1 MKAFPPIEWVGTRE
15 AFTPPQTVP
24 PVPMTVPGVARK
36 GRLSSPGAGAITEV
50 RNDHAYATV
59 LDASVAVT
67 TASAKFLD
75 SPTGLRNLLMIRN
88 SSATANVFIGFGR
101 DATTQSTLQIA
112 AGQTVIFDTV
122 VPQDDLYVIGDAAGS
137 LSFAYSVIAEY

>member
-1 MKAFPPIEWVGTRE
+1 MRQPPVEWAGTRE
-15 AFTPPQTVP
+15 PFNAPQTIP
-24 PVPMTVPGVARK
+24 PAPMTLPGVARK
-36 GRLSSPGAGAITEV
+36 GRLSSPGAGAIVEV
-50 RNDHAYATV
+50 RTDHAYATV
-59 LDASVAVT
+59 TDTAVAVT

-75 SPTGLRNLLMIRN
+75 SPTGLRNLLMLRN
-88 SSATANVFIGFGR
+88 SSATATVFIGFGR

-137 LSFAYSVIAEY
+137 ISFAYSVIAEY